1 MDLKTL
7 EYVVTIAQCG
17 NISRAAEKLYI
28 TQSGL
33 NQQLIKLENALGLK
47 LFERDHHHLHITKA
61 GEIYVQNAR
70 EILRIQ
76 RNTFTQLNDL
86 KQDIQGE
93 ICMGLTHEHG
103 IDLFTAIYP
112 EFHERFPN
120 ISFSLVERIVGAQ
133 YRMLEEGSLD
143 MGIVLL
149 KKAPGNISRNCVFQ
163 PIYKEDLLLGVPLNH
178 PLAGR
183 TVPISSGKPLRVI
196 DLQLFAKDPF
206 ALIFDT
212 STMRQE
218 VINPMFEEYGF
229 HPKILIET
237 AMNSALAQLVSKG
250 ICCTILPH
258 SRVMASSYRDQC
270 AWFRMLGN
278 PTWSVSFVHRKD
290 YRLGGNLKYLVEL
303 AKRYGQRLEKEFE
316 KNSPHYRD
324 VEK

>member
-17 NISRAAEKLYI
+17 NISRAAERLYI

-33 NQQLIKLENALGLK
+33 NQQLIKLENSLGLK

-61 GEIYVQNAR
+61 GEIYVKNAT

-93 ICMGLTHEHG
+93 IRMGLTHEHG

-112 EFHERFPN
+112 DFHERYPN
-120 ISFSLVERIVGAQ
+120 ISFSLVERIVAAQ

-143 MGIVLL
+143 LGIVLL
-149 KKAPGNISRNCVFQ
+149 KEASGNITRNCVFQ
-163 PIYKEDLLLGVPLNH
+163 TIYKEDLLLGVPLDH
-178 PLAGR
+178 PLAKR
-183 TVPISSGKPLRVI
+183 TVPIYEGKPLRFL
-196 DLQLFAKDPF
+196 DLRLFSTAPF
-206 ALIFDT
+206 ALLFAP
-212 STMRQE
+212 SPMRQE

-229 HPKILIET
+229 HPRILIET

-258 SRVMASSYRDQC
+258 SRVLASSYRDEC

-278 PTWSVSFVHRKD
+278 PTWHVSFVHRKD
-290 YRLGGNLKYLVEL
+290 YRLSGNLEYLVDQ
-303 AKRYGQRLEKEFE
+303 AQAYGKTMEREFE
-316 KNSPHYRD
+316 KHSPHYRD
-324 VEK
+324 MDE